1 MNMWKMY
8 SVCCYQVLLVEDF
21 QDILFSIL
29 LLLLS
34 SLLLFRWILV
44 LTHGKQLNAWV
55 LPVLLWPHVGDTY
68 LAEPPE
74 HLSRVGSPQGCLVS
88 IIAELKWVA
97 LRSGTF

>member
-55 LPVLLWPHVGDTY
+55 LPVLLWPHVGTWISWLLDLDTDVEGPWAGNQEAWVFY
-68 LAEPPE
+68 SAFHQFPEPE
-74 HLSRVGSPQGCLVS
+74 
-88 IIAELKWVA
+88 
-97 LRSGTF
+97 